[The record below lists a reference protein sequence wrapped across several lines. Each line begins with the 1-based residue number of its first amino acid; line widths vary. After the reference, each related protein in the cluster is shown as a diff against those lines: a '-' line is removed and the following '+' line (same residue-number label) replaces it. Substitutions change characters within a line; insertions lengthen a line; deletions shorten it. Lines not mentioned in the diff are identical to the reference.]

1 MKIKFTLLLSGFLL
15 ASALVFGQSAK
26 DITVPIA
33 ADVNPSPLSVIVT
46 FENPDT
52 SNILILRRTKGQTGA
67 QWVQAYSQANTTIT
81 GIIDNSVVAGQTYE
95 YVIQRTRGTLNA
107 YGYAHVAV
115 GAAAVDNR
123 GKVLVIVDSTTADAL
138 GVELVRMKND
148 MRGDGWVTKPVKI
161 GPSATVTSVKNLIKA
176 EYNADPTNL
185 KAVFLIGRVP
195 VPYSGSSAWDGHPEH
210 AGAWPCDNYYAD
222 INGVWTDNTVNI
234 SAAGRPQTNNIP
246 GDGKFDQNFIPTPTE
261 LQIGRL
267 DFRHLTQGTF
277 GATEIELL
285 RRYLDKNHKFRSKQ
299 YVPDTKAIIDDNFG
313 YFSGEAFAASGF
325 RNAYPIVGDENIVLG
340 DFFNDT
346 DANSYLMGYGCG
358 GGNYQGAGGVG
369 SSSNFGADSVNIV
382 FSNLF
387 GSYFGDWD
395 YDTDPFMPAA
405 LASKGSI
412 LTCGWAGRPT
422 FFLHSMASG
431 ETIGYAMKETQNA
444 PTNNGFYGSFG
455 EGGAHIALLGDPTL
469 RAFVVEPPTN
479 LAVTQKCNNV
489 NLTWTAPV
497 DTNII
502 GYYVYRST
510 ALDGPYTRVTPN
522 WLTTNTYTETS
533 PGVDTFY
540 YQVRSLY
547 IEYTAGGGIWINN
560 SIGPIQQAVIVA
572 ATAPVVTAI
581 GGAITCLQDEIT
593 LNVSA
598 NQAIQ
603 SVSWAGPNGYSS
615 NVQNPSVSVAGQYT
629 VTVTAQNGCSN
640 TNTALVAENTVTPV
654 IPAPQVSNGGVL
666 TCSVLSVNVSVATI
680 FECIWQGPN
689 GYYKTGTSVSM
700 STPGV
705 YELLAT
711 NTLNGCSSTTSVTI
725 NQNTTAPTI
734 SIANPATLTCAL
746 ASTTINLSAGNNN
759 TYSWF
764 GPGNYISVLE
774 DPTVTIPG
782 TYSVTVTN
790 SVNGCS
796 STSTVSVAQDIV
808 EPSASITGN
817 LQLTCSNASTV
828 LTGTSNA
835 PNATYA
841 WTGPGGFTA
850 STNTINVTVSGD
862 YILTV
867 RATNGCTSSSSVSVT
882 TDGTVPNASAVA
894 SNVLTCSSPATT
906 LQGGSTSPNITEY
919 SWTGPNGYTST
930 QQNPSVNNPGLYTL
944 TVKANNGCTA
954 QANVTVLEDKAIPVY
969 SLEPYPALN
978 CLISC
983 VNLKAIPSNIILSPS
998 EICLSGDFEVIA
1010 TGSNGCTV
1018 SSVVTIF
1025 EAPALQV
1032 NIAPVTVGC
1041 VGPNTATAITSG
1053 GTPPYQYLWSNGDTT
1068 ATTTL
1073 PAQPPFTLGLTVTD
1087 AGGCVAVFSD
1097 VTIVQPPAISTNT
1110 PVVTNCTTSSSND
1123 GAISLSPTGGSG
1135 IFTYLWSTNATAPSI
1150 SNLSAGVYT
1159 CTITDVAT
1167 GCTATTSVTVTA
1179 PVATFE
1185 IDGLQSLQLSPNPST
1200 GQSTLQLK
1208 LDQEMDVL
1216 VTVMD
1221 VTGRLIWANPL
1232 QHSLETVVKIDLGNA
1247 APGVYTVMIQLDQ
1260 QAVTR
1265 KLVLVEKP

>member
-1 MKIKFTLLLSGFLL
+1 MKSKFTLLLSGFLL
-15 ASALVFGQSAK
+15 ASALLFGQSAK

-210 AGAWPCDNYYAD
+210 AGAWPCDNFYAD

-234 SAAGRPQTNNIP
+234 STAGRPQTNNIP

-267 DFRHLTQGTF
+267 DFRRLTQGTF

-299 YVPDTKAIIDDNFG
+299 YVPATKAIIDDNFG

-346 DANSYLMGYGCG
+346 DANSYLLGYGCG

-382 FSNLF
+382 FSSLF

-444 PTNNGFYGSFG
+444 GTNNGFYGSFG

-510 ALDGPYTRVTPN
+510 AL
-522 WLTTNTYTETS
+522 
-533 PGVDTFY
+533 
-540 YQVRSLY
+540 
-547 IEYTAGGGIWINN
+547 
-560 SIGPIQQAVIVA
+560 
-572 ATAPVVTAI
+572 
-581 GGAITCLQDEIT
+581 
-593 LNVSA
+593 
-598 NQAIQ
+598 
-603 SVSWAGPNGYSS
+603 
-615 NVQNPSVSVAGQYT
+615 
-629 VTVTAQNGCSN
+629 
-640 TNTALVAENTVTPV
+640 
-654 IPAPQVSNGGVL
+654 
-666 TCSVLSVNVSVATI
+666 
-680 FECIWQGPN
+680 
-689 GYYKTGTSVSM
+689 
-700 STPGV
+700 
-705 YELLAT
+705 
-711 NTLNGCSSTTSVTI
+711 
-725 NQNTTAPTI
+725 
-734 SIANPATLTCAL
+734 
-746 ASTTINLSAGNNN
+746 
-759 TYSWF
+759 
-764 GPGNYISVLE
+764 
-774 DPTVTIPG
+774 
-782 TYSVTVTN
+782 
-790 SVNGCS
+790 
-796 STSTVSVAQDIV
+796 
-808 EPSASITGN
+808 
-817 LQLTCSNASTV
+817 
-828 LTGTSNA
+828 
-835 PNATYA
+835 
-841 WTGPGGFTA
+841 
-850 STNTINVTVSGD
+850 
-862 YILTV
+862 
-867 RATNGCTSSSSVSVT
+867 
-882 TDGTVPNASAVA
+882 
-894 SNVLTCSSPATT
+894 
-906 LQGGSTSPNITEY
+906 
-919 SWTGPNGYTST
+919 
-930 QQNPSVNNPGLYTL
+930 
-944 TVKANNGCTA
+944 
-954 QANVTVLEDKAIPVY
+954 
-969 SLEPYPALN
+969 
-978 CLISC
+978 
-983 VNLKAIPSNIILSPS
+983 
-998 EICLSGDFEVIA
+998 
-1010 TGSNGCTV
+1010 
-1018 SSVVTIF
+1018 
-1025 EAPALQV
+1025 
-1032 NIAPVTVGC
+1032 
-1041 VGPNTATAITSG
+1041 
-1053 GTPPYQYLWSNGDTT
+1053 
-1068 ATTTL
+1068 
-1073 PAQPPFTLGLTVTD
+1073 
-1087 AGGCVAVFSD
+1087 
-1097 VTIVQPPAISTNT
+1097 
-1110 PVVTNCTTSSSND
+1110 
-1123 GAISLSPTGGSG
+1123 
-1135 IFTYLWSTNATAPSI
+1135 
-1150 SNLSAGVYT
+1150 
-1159 CTITDVAT
+1159 
-1167 GCTATTSVTVTA
+1167 
-1179 PVATFE
+1179 
-1185 IDGLQSLQLSPNPST
+1185 
-1200 GQSTLQLK
+1200 
-1208 LDQEMDVL
+1208 
-1216 VTVMD
+1216 
-1221 VTGRLIWANPL
+1221 
-1232 QHSLETVVKIDLGNA
+1232 
-1247 APGVYTVMIQLDQ
+1247 
-1260 QAVTR
+1260 
-1265 KLVLVEKP
+1265 

>member
-234 SAAGRPQTNNIP
+234 STAGRPQTNNIP

-267 DFRHLTQGTF
+267 DFRRLTQGTF

-346 DANSYLMGYGCG
+346 DANSYLLGYGCG

-560 SIGPIQQAVIVA
+560 SIGPIEQAVIVA

-581 GGAITCLQDEIT
+581 GGAITCIQDEIT

-598 NQAIQ
+598 TQAIQ

-615 NVQNPSVSVAGQYT
+615 NVQSPSVSVVGQYT
-629 VTVTAQNGCSN
+629 VTVTAQNGCTN
-640 TNTALVAENTVTPV
+640 TNTAPVTENTVSPV

-666 TCSVLSVNVSVATI
+666 TCSVLSVTASVNTPY
-680 FECIWQGPN
+680 ECIWTGLN
-689 GYYKTGTSVSM
+689 GYFKTGASVTM

-705 YELLAT
+705 YNLLVT
-711 NTLNGCSSTTSVTI
+711 NPLNGCTTTASVIITQSFAPPVIIANSATITCATPSVTI
-725 NQNTTAPTI
+725 N
-734 SIANPATLTCAL
+734 LE
-746 ASTTINLSAGNNN
+746 AGNNN
-759 TYSWF
+759 TYSWI
-764 GPGNYISVLE
+764 GPGNYVSVLE
-774 DPTVTIPG
+774 DPIVTAPG

-796 STSTVSVAQDIV
+796 ATSTVSVAQDVAI
-808 EPSASITGN
+808 PAASITGN

-850 STNTINVTVSGD
+850 SSNTITVTVSGD

-867 RATNGCTSSSSVSVT
+867 QATNGCTSSSSVVVT

-906 LQGGSTSPNITEY
+906 LQGSSSSPNITEY
-919 SWTGPNGYTST
+919 SWTGPNGYTSS
-930 QQNPSVNNPGLYTL
+930 QPNPSVNNPGLYTL

-954 QANVTVLEDKAIPVY
+954 QANVTVGEDKAIPVY

-983 VNLKAIPSNIILSPS
+983 VNLKAIPSDIILSPS

-1018 SSVVTIF
+1018 SSVVTIL

-1032 NIAPVTVGC
+1032 QIAPVILSCT
-1041 VGPNTATAITSG
+1041 NFSTLTANPSG
-1053 GTPPYQYLWSNGDTT
+1053 GTPPYQFLWSNGDTT
-1068 ATTTL
+1068 ATTKFGIQL
-1073 PAQPPFTLGLTVTD
+1073 PSEKSVTVTD
-1087 AGGCVAVFSD
+1087 AGGCIAVAIPLLV
-1097 VTIVQPPAISTNT
+1097 IVPPDILIGT
-1110 PVVTNCTTSSSND
+1110 PIIKNCTTPTSND
-1123 GAISLSPTGGSG
+1123 GEITLSPTGGTG
-1135 IFTYLWSTNATAPSI
+1135 TFLYLWSNGATTPSI
-1150 SNLSAGVYT
+1150 NNLAPGVYT
-1159 CTITDVAT
+1159 CTVTDAVT
-1167 GCTATTSVTVTA
+1167 ECSSVMAMTVTA
-1179 PVATFE
+1179 PVATLE

-1232 QHSLETVVKIDLGNA
+1232 QHSIETVVKIDLGNA

-1265 KLVLVEKP
+1265 KLVLVDKP